1 MAIVFERLIGQDRS
15 RSSVFIRLESED
27 ENGLSNVL
35 PQSVYIAEALSY
47 GSPIVTVTF
56 KDQYG
61 VYMNLLKID
70 PSARFDLHIGETLET
85 ATVLPLRLSRID
97 MTNNVSGKSDN
108 LSFKV
113 SFVHYGWNE
122 YLNKRRC
129 RAWNNTKFSDI
140 VEEIATE
147 SLYEEVEITPSRF
160 DNEFTVQPHWTNN
173 VFMRWVQENAIPEKY
188 DDHYEFS
195 GRIDNSFIFKSISDI
210 IEENQE
216 DAENENIP
224 VIKLNGYSSSPSTR
238 NEEKEENDETPPYF
252 LSFSSTEHYMDS
264 VINGGS
270 FTSVYYDFD
279 SGKLVTTPV
288 ATPDMKSLQMSD
300 WSSNKEEHNTSSIVL
315 NSGRDNHGVERT
327 KVKMSSVQLSTNQFK
342 IQTEG
347 SIKLHVG
354 HMVEVIVPTPSN
366 MIPPFSVMYSGFYI
380 VGGITH
386 QLVLEP
392 SPNIISSIELTR
404 QGFDGVDLSGY
415 TTTKLGKFVGER
427 EQYEGR
433 VYVQS

>member
-1 MAIVFERLIGQDRS
+1 MATVFERLIGQDRS

-27 ENGLSNVL
+27 ENGLSNVS

-70 PSARFDLHIGETLET
+70 PETRFDLHIGETLET
-85 ATVLPLRLSRID
+85 AVVLPLRLSRID
-97 MTNNVSGKSDN
+97 MSNNVSGKSEN
-108 LSFKV
+108 LSFKI

-129 RAWNNTKFSDI
+129 RAWTNAKFSD
-140 VEEIATE
+140 VVKEIAE
-147 SLYEEVEITPSRF
+147 ECLYESSDVSESRIE
-160 DNEFTVQPHWTNN
+160 NSTIVQPHWTNN
-173 VFMRWVQENAIPEKY
+173 VFMRWIQENAIPEKY

-195 GRIDNSFIFKSISDI
+195 GRIDNTFLFKSISDI
-210 IEENQE
+210 IEDYQE

-224 VIKLNGYSSSPSTR
+224 VIKLQGYSESPSTR
-238 NEEKEENDETPPYF
+238 NEEKNENDEVPPYF
-252 LSFSSTEHYMDS
+252 LSFSGTEHYMDG
-264 VINGGS
+264 VINGGG
-270 FTSVYYDFD
+270 FRSVHYDFLTGQ
-279 SGKLVTTPV
+279 SVVTPIKTN
-288 ATPDMKSLQMSD
+288 DMKSLQMSD
-300 WSSNKEEHNTSSIVL
+300 WSAFKEEHTKSSIIL
-315 NSGRDNHGVERT
+315 NHGRDPYGVEAT
-327 KVKMSSVQLSTNQFK
+327 KLKMSSVQLSTNQFK

-347 SIKLHVG
+347 SINLHVG

-415 TTTKLGKFVGER
+415 TTTKMGKFVGER

-433 VYVQS
+433 LYVQS

>member
-1 MAIVFERLIGQDRS
+1 MSIVFERTVGQDRS
-15 RSSVFIRLESED
+15 RASVFIRLESED

-70 PSARFDLHIGETLET
+70 PSTRFDLHIGETLET
-85 ATVLPLRLSRID
+85 ATVLPLKLSRID
-97 MTNNVSGKSDN
+97 MSNNTSGKSDN

-122 YLNKRRC
+122 YINKRRC
-129 RAWNNTKFSDI
+129 RSWNDKKYSD
-140 VEEIATE
+140 VVKEIA
-147 SLYEEVEITPSRF
+147 EECLFETIDVKDSR
-160 DNEFTVQPHWTNN
+160 DDIEHIVQPYWTNN
-173 VFMRWVQENAIPEKY
+173 VFMRWIQDNASPESY
-188 DDHYEFS
+188 DDHFEFS

-210 IEENQE
+210 IEENEE
-216 DAENENIP
+216 DALNENIP
-224 VIKLNGYSSSPSTR
+224 IIKLNGYEHSPSTR
-238 NEEKEENDETPPYF
+238 NESKAENDEVAPYF

-264 VINGGS
+264 VVNGGS
-270 FTSVYYDFD
+270 FKSVYYDFD
-279 SGKLVTTPV
+279 KGEVVITPV
-288 ATPDMKSLQMSD
+288 KTADMNSFQMSD
-300 WSSNKEEHNTSSIVL
+300 WSSVKSDQEDSMIVM
-315 NSGRDNHGVERT
+315 NHGRDTTGVENT
-327 KVKMSSVQLSTNQFK
+327 KLKMSNVQLSTNQFS
-342 IQTEG
+342 IMTEG
-347 SIKLHVG
+347 SINLHVG
-354 HMVEVIVPTPSN
+354 SMVEIIVPTPSN
-366 MIPPFSVMYSGFYI
+366 MIPPFSVLYSGFYI
-380 VGGITH
+380 VGAITH
-386 QLVLEP
+386 RLALEP
-392 SPNIISSIELTR
+392 SPNIVSTIELTR